1 MANRGGNDGLLEC
14 GVNWR
19 STISEAITRGVQ
31 GACSDVPTFTE
42 NWSGTLAAEYL
53 LTVRIAVAIRDL
65 NNDHGGIG
73 FPLKV
78 FIEERTRDFIRKCIP
93 IWPVIKDVAY
103 RKRIYRAVKR
113 KGKIDI
119 GVTYDSHHGP
129 GSVAACVIE
138 IKGFDPAVKEIRKDL
153 IRNANFMKVAE
164 LTGRQEMFSSLWCCM
179 KVMLSVPQARLQTST
194 ALGRFTEA
202 KCGASDRGLRGLEV
216 DYDVSLPEN
225 TSMSG
230 ASHRRA

>member
-1 MANRGGNDGLLEC
+1 M
-14 GVNWR
+14 
-19 STISEAITRGVQ
+19 
-31 GACSDVPTFTE
+31 
-42 NWSGTLAAEYL
+42 
-53 LTVRIAVAIRDL
+53 AIRDL
-65 NNDHGGIG
+65 NDDHGGIG

-164 LTGRQEMFSSLWCCM
+164 LTGRQEMFSSFVVLHEGDAIGSTGKAADINRIR
-179 KVMLSVPQARLQTST
+179 KVYRSEVRRIRS
-194 ALGRFTEA
+194 R
-202 KCGASDRGLRGLEV
+202 LRGLEV
-216 DYDVSLPEN
+216 DYDVFTAGEHFHERGERPEELDHLGEPPHHFV
-225 TSMSG
+225 G
-230 ASHRRA
+230 AIVTFYRKAVKN